1 MERSPYEGT
10 PSVSV
15 VVPVLDEASRLPG
28 LLDCLDRQS
37 LRPVEVVIADAGSTD
52 GTAEIAR
59 SRGVHVVAGGRP
71 AVGRNAGARE
81 ATGDLI
87 LFLDAD
93 CEPSPHF
100 IELAVAEFVARG
112 LSVTGARV
120 APIERSLDYIVACWA
135 AGIYLRTMQ
144 HVAPHA
150 AGACMLVRRDVHER
164 IGGFDESLMLAE
176 DHDYVRRAS
185 KCGRFRILNRV
196 ALPVSM
202 RRVEQEGRIRL
213 GLKYAYCELRTLL
226 GLQIREMPF
235 AYEFAAYDDKP
246 VNTALEKARASRAPG
261 AGHFLPRGLRRFART
276 LEEPSTELQA
286 DAIGI
291 AVTTVF
297 GSGAASAALAAA
309 GAAPRVYLPLTG
321 VAVAAAG
328 LSAYE
333 AGRKFRYEHHY
344 GEFFMASIAV
354 ASADIVGDDGTM
366 LAARGIDEIWELHAI
381 SGFGRMS
388 QLSLQGPD
396 GRLTVVLETLEGLR
410 DMLEDPDIELY
421 EGAKVV
427 TARSDLVTWLVKMGF
442 DQVSD
447 PPPYDLANRL
457 DKRMLTRVLAQ
468 RTRRDGAAGL
478 EGYRLAVM
486 STARFLGP
494 EFRAA
499 LDAQITRVRS
509 SLARARSRSERVNAK
524 PVPDSE

>member
-1 MERSPYEGT
+1 
-10 PSVSV
+10 V
-15 VVPVLDEASRLPG
+15 VVPVLDEANRLPG

-37 LRPVEVVIADAGSTD
+37 LRPVEVVIADGGSTD
-52 GTAEIAR
+52 GTREIAR
-59 SRGVHVVAGGRP
+59 SRGAHVVTGGRP
-71 AVGRNAGARE
+71 AHGRNAGARE

-93 CEPSPHF
+93 CEPSQRF

-120 APIERSLDYIVACWA
+120 SPIERSPDYIVACWT
-135 AGIYLRTMQ
+135 AGLYLRAMQ
-144 HVAPHA
+144 YVAPHA
-150 AGACMLVRRDVHER
+150 AGACMLVRRDVHEL
-164 IGGFDESLMLAE
+164 IGGFDESLLLAE
-176 DHDYVRRAS
+176 DHDYVRRAA
-185 KCGRFRILNRV
+185 KCGKFRILNRV

-213 GLKYAYCELRTLL
+213 GLKYAYCEFRTLA

-235 AYEFAAYDDKP
+235 EYEFASYDDVP
-246 VNTALEKARASRAPG
+246 VNKAVEKARASRSPD

-286 DAIGI
+286 DAIGV
-291 AVTTVF
+291 AMTSVF

-309 GAAPRVYLPLTG
+309 GAAPSAYLPLAG

-344 GEFFMASIAV
+344 GDFFMASIAV
-354 ASADIVGDDGTM
+354 ASADIVGDDGTV

-388 QLSLQGPD
+388 QLSLQGRE
-396 GRLTVVLETLEGLR
+396 GRLTVALETLEGLR
-410 DMLEDPDIELY
+410 CMLDDRDIELY
-421 EGAKVV
+421 EGAKIV
-427 TARSDLVTWLVKMGF
+427 TARSDLVTLLLKMGF
-442 DQVSD
+442 EAVSD
-447 PPPYDLANRL
+447 PPPFDLANRI
-457 DKRMLTRVLAQ
+457 DKRMLTRVLER

-486 STARFLGP
+486 PTDRFLGP
-494 EFRAA
+494 DFRAA

-509 SLARARSRSERVNAK
+509 SREHVKAKAAR
-524 PVPDSE
+524 DSA

>member
-1 MERSPYEGT
+1 MERSSYSGT

-28 LLDCLDRQS
+28 LLDCLERQT
-37 LRPVEVVIADAGSTD
+37 LRPVEVVIADAGSSD

-59 SRGVHVVAGGRP
+59 SRGVHVVVGGRP

-93 CEPSPHF
+93 CEPSERF

-150 AGACMLVRRDVHER
+150 AGACMLVRRDVHES

-185 KCGRFRILNRV
+185 KCGRFRILNKV

-202 RRVEQEGRIRL
+202 RRVEQEGRVRL

-226 GLQIREMPF
+226 GLQIRDMPF
-235 AYEFAAYDDKP
+235 EYEFAAYDEKP
-246 VNTALEKARASRAPG
+246 VNTALEKARASRAPT
-261 AGHFLPRGLRRFART
+261 AGQFIPRALRRFART

-297 GSGAASAALAAA
+297 GSGAASAALAAT
-309 GAAPRVYLPLTG
+309 GASRTAYLPLAG
-321 VAVAAAG
+321 VAIATAG

-344 GEFFMASIAV
+344 GEFFMAAVAV
-354 ASADIVGDDGTM
+354 ASADIVADDGTV

-388 QLSLQGPD
+388 QLSLQGPE
-396 GRLTVVLETLEGLR
+396 GRLTIVLETLEGLR
-410 DMLEDPDIELY
+410 EMLDDPDIELY
-421 EGAKVV
+421 EGAKIV
-427 TARSDLVTWLVKMGF
+427 TARSDLVTWLLKMGF
-442 DQVSD
+442 DEISD
-447 PPPYDLANRL
+447 PPPFDLANRL
-457 DKRMLTRVLAQ
+457 DKRMLTRVLAK

-478 EGYRLAVM
+478 DGYRMAVM
-486 STARFLGP
+486 PTGRFMAP
-494 EFRAA
+494 EFRTA
-499 LDAQITRVRS
+499 LEGQIERVRAS
-509 SLARARSRSERVNAK
+509 REHARARSAR
-524 PVPDSE
+524 DSA